1 MRLSVSCSALRLL
14 AAPHRHPTLRVAV
27 MVRTPVCLLGLIV
40 GLASACDDPTADNY
54 QSAAILS
61 GVACIAAAPLSC
73 FDPGA
78 SNYVGARRVRG

>member
-1 MRLSVSCSALRLL
+1 
-14 AAPHRHPTLRVAV
+14 

-54 QSAAILS
+54 QSAAVLS
-61 GVACIAAAPLSC
+61 GVACIPAAPLSC